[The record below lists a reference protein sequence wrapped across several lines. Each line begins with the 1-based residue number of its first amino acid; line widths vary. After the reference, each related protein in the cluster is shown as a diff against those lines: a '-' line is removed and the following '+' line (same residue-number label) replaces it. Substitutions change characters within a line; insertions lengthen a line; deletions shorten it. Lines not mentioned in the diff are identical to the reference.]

1 MQARVFFVIVRV
13 MDKEIE
19 VRFLEI
25 HKPSLTAKL
34 TDLGA
39 QDLGEVMLEE
49 VIIYDPKLEWL
60 KERRFVRLR
69 KSGEQTRVTY
79 KEHRELSVDGA
90 HEIEF
95 AIGDLDKAALLFEK
109 IGLFPYRRQQ
119 KKRHSFKFGEVTVD
133 IDTWPKV
140 PTYVELEGP
149 SEIILKQA
157 ADQLGFD
164 WQQAVFAD
172 ARTIIEGRYNIPI
185 GTMRWFTFDRFE

>member
-1 MQARVFFVIVRV
+1 MQARAFFVILKS

-25 HKPSLTAKL
+25 HKPDLTGKL

-39 QDLGEVMLEE
+39 LDLGEVMLEE

-69 KSGEQTRVTY
+69 KLGENTRVTY
-79 KEHRELSVDGA
+79 KEHHEAAIDGA

-95 AIGDLDKAALLFEK
+95 EIGDFDKAAMLFEK

-119 KKRHSFKFGEVTVD
+119 KKRHSFKFGNVTID
-133 IDTWPKV
+133 IDTWPKI
-140 PTYVELEGP
+140 PTYVEMEGP
-149 SEIILKQA
+149 SEIILKSA
-157 ADQLGFD
+157 AGDLGFD
-164 WQQAVFAD
+164 WQQAVFDD
-172 ARTIIEGRYNIPI
+172 AKTIIEKRYNIPM